1 PRGDY
6 LTALNGFSQ
15 LLNGPRGDAYLD
27 SIALT
32 TGELYHT
39 DELTADGRAG
49 RFSPDGRFIVYETGL
64 ETSRRTRLVRNDAA
78 RTLVADLPGV
88 SATFAPG
95 GARVAYLRIDET
107 DEVKKAAQA
116 LEA

>member
-1 PRGDY
+1 MRKLVMGTVGAGLAFAVVFAASPSAAIDAANSAWQRGDY
-6 LTALNGFSQ
+6 ITALNGFSQ
-15 LLNGPRGDAYLD
+15 LLNGPRGDGYLD

-64 ETSRRTRLVRNDAA
+64 ETSRRTRLLRNDAA
-78 RTLVADLPGV
+78 RTVVA
-88 SATFAPG
+88 
-95 GARVAYLRIDET
+95 
-107 DEVKKAAQA
+107 
-116 LEA
+116 